1 MVTNTAYNN
10 AKFSS
15 LVPYAGT
22 TLKNTTTYKNNIEL
36 NAHIYSTWIM
46 DKKYPWNKG
55 TYAHNMCEV
64 EKFFTIAIFSFS
76 Q

>member
-1 MVTNTAYNN
+1 MVTNSTHKLEIYPRVMVTNTAYNN

-36 NAHIYSTWIM
+36 NAHIYST
-46 DKKYPWNKG
+46 
-55 TYAHNMCEV
+55 
-64 EKFFTIAIFSFS
+64 
-76 Q
+76 